1 MTQFHCFNKLNS
13 CLNKNSYSVSSS
25 VSPSLDL
32 SCSLWLLALTQSS
45 EQRQAFVQSTPDFR
59 QEQSWLQQSFLQL
72 QQSWDAISLG
82 QGSLYPWT
90 GRYFSSTSLQLYSS
104 GFILFPCHAWTCESI
119 YVAISTRICN
129 ILNLCKFEGIYR
141 VINKKY
147 LQICSHQMCFSSFLS
162 GRLRIWATVFPDN
175 FLLYRLRSNL
185 IDSFLEHR
193 FNSKYMAFSIIYS
206 VIQ

>member
-1 MTQFHCFNKLNS
+1 M
-13 CLNKNSYSVSSS
+13 
-25 VSPSLDL
+25 SLSLEL

-59 QEQSWLQQSFLQL
+59 QEQSWLLQSFLQL

-90 GRYFSSTSLQLYSS
+90 GWFFSMTSLQLYSS

-129 ILNLCKFEGIYR
+129 IIINANLNGSLEFIIKNTCKYALIRCASAAFFCR
-141 VINKKY
+141 RKA
-147 LQICSHQMCFSSFLS
+147 SHMSNH
-162 GRLRIWATVFPDN
+162 FPGQ
-175 FLLYRLRSNL
+175 L
-185 IDSFLEHR
+185 
-193 FNSKYMAFSIIYS
+193 S
-206 VIQ
+206 VIQTAQQFDWLIFRAQI